1 MKVPRFLSLG
11 SHLLSIQ
18 AWKSLLVFINMTEL
32 GFLGIDRV
40 LISGFLLAVKLWG
53 GFNEGATMS
62 DISLRLG
69 FLADS
74 DRSFAF
80 F

>member
-1 MKVPRFLSLG
+1 
-11 SHLLSIQ
+11 
-18 AWKSLLVFINMTEL
+18 MTET

-40 LISGFLLAVKLWG
+40 LFSGFLLAAKLWA
-53 GFNEGATMS
+53 GFNEGAIMS
-62 DISLRLG
+62 DSSLRVG
-69 FLADS
+69 SLADS